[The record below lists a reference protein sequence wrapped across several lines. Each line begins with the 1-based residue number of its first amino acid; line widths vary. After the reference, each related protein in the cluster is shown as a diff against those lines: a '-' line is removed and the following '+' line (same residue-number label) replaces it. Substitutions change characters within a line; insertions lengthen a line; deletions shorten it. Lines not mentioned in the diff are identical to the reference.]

1 MNNVDKYYE
10 FFLEKQ
16 QQLLSLI
23 QRQLQIL
30 RALGM
35 KEVEENIRYL
45 EERVSN
51 LNFKVLVLGE
61 FKRGKSTFIN
71 SLLRQAVLPAYSTPT
86 TAIINEVKWGETPK
100 ALLHYRHS
108 DTEIIPPQEI
118 PIDEIESYVTIQDFN
133 QSAAELQD
141 SQYEKVE
148 LFWPLELCRQGVEI
162 IDSPGLNENV
172 VRQQITM
179 DYLGQVDAILFVL
192 TCLQLGPSQSE
203 KNVID
208 QLHDYQHQDIFFICN
223 FFNNV
228 QEKEKQRTTNHALS
242 QFSKFTNLEQN
253 GIFFITASEALEG
266 YQENNQ
272 DKLQKSGIQKVEQ
285 NLAQFLTKEKGRIKI
300 QRSQK
305 VLRDS
310 MIRARD
316 VIPEREAMLQTDVKT
331 LEARYAAAQDSLNK
345 LERDRQNIILKI
357 SNTRSDLKDLVQSK
371 ARDFFE
377 QSAKKVDIWVD
388 KYQVKAP
395 IKLLSTDVFQ
405 IENAVK
411 RIVDEVTKFLSSK
424 VEAELKIWQKDVLQP
439 FLSSRLSDLTNDLD
453 DKAQNFVT
461 QVDATKMQIITGSTE
476 IKLDNIQVQGAKIS
490 AMERIL
496 AGISG
501 FVMMDYGAAIMGGLF
516 GYQEMLKSLIPQL
529 ATVIVTVAIAGFN
542 PWILIPA
549 ILGSASISGLL
560 KTASLTEKAKE
571 TVAKEYANRIRMTN
585 KASEM
590 AQAVADK
597 LGEIQNA
604 VDQGLGNELQSIRT
618 QVESVLTEKRA
629 GQANVNGKLRELKS
643 LQQELNQI
651 DLALTELMQ
660 QI

>member
-16 QQLLSLI
+16 QQLLSLV

-35 KEVEENIRYL
+35 KEIEENIRYL

-71 SLLRQAVLPAYSTPT
+71 SLLRQSVLPAYSTPT

-100 ALLHYRHS
+100 ALLHYRSS

-133 QSAAELQD
+133 QSADELQD

-203 KNVID
+203 KDVID
-208 QLHDYQHQDIFFICN
+208 RLHDYQHQDIFFICN
-223 FFNNV
+223 FFNNI

-266 YQENNQ
+266 YEENNQ
-272 DKLQKSGIQKVEQ
+272 DKIQKSGIQKVEQ

-316 VIPEREAMLQTDVKT
+316 VIPEREAMLRTDVKT
-331 LEARYAAAQDSLNK
+331 LEARYAAAQESLNK

-371 ARDFFE
+371 ARDFFD
-377 QSAKKVDIWVD
+377 QAAKKVDIWIGGY
-388 KYQVKAP
+388 KVKAP

-405 IENAVK
+405 LENAVK

-453 DKAQNFVT
+453 DKAQHFVT

-549 ILGSASISGLL
+549 ILGSASISGLF
-560 KTASLTEKAKE
+560 KAASLTEKAKE
-571 TVAKEYANRIRMTN
+571 TVAKEYANQIRMTN
-585 KASEM
+585 KAGEM

-597 LGEIQNA
+597 LGEIQTA

-629 GQANVNGKLRELKS
+629 GQANVNGKLQELKS